1 VQLGT
6 RARARGFAPSPPSL
20 SPSSGTTAVVISRSP
35 MADAA
40 AAVMASSE
48 EGAGWREGGR
58 AARPGA
64 SADAIGVVCCPS
76 PASSSPA
83 SCLAGGGEGVCA
95 CVRACS
101 ETRRGARCAYCWRK
115 GGRRASGL
123 CPLSL
128 VFSSAFATSLLRF
141 FFSRG
146 SVQAFSAARPRPSS
160 LDPLHITTVH
170 IS

>member
-1 VQLGT
+1 MQLGT